1 MKEFTGKQEARADFT
16 NLIKSCGRT
25 QWAPVSCE
33 QGKKNTGPRRAVSH
47 TASFLTPALPLHPR
61 IWLKQKALAEDKQVI
76 FITFSRS
83 LPTQCKILIFAFKTK
98 NKEASSSFIWLL
110 CLPLSSL
117 TASGSLN
124 THNFWYV
131 ARVNHEVCDDLN
143 RNKPLRKEVSVLHP
157 KKLSPEIKYTDFPK
171 QIPETSFLKIS
182 KKRKKT
188 ITELWD
194 VEFRKCSEERVSSSI
209 QLTANWKVIQQAAL
223 IINVEGGCW
232 RIHSLYF
239 LINKKWSKKNPNLH
253 FL

>member
-33 QGKKNTGPRRAVSH
+33 QGKKNTGPRPAVSH

-182 KKRKKT
+182 KKRKKNNN
-188 ITELWD
+188 
-194 VEFRKCSEERVSSSI
+194 R
-209 QLTANWKVIQQAAL
+209 AL
-223 IINVEGGCW
+223 GCW
-232 RIHSLYF
+232 I
-239 LINKKWSKKNPNLH
+239 
-253 FL
+253 